1 MLSSNRLV
9 SEITCQRNVLSQ
21 RNVHDAFDLTEKP
34 TSRNRQAKIAREFLI
49 VYLSIED
56 VEPSSWFHKRLS
68 TWRPETSR
76 RQSSRPG
83 DEEVDDEYQ

>member
-1 MLSSNRLV
+1 MQGVFKR
-9 SEITCQRNVLSQ
+9 
-21 RNVHDAFDLTEKP
+21 K
-34 TSRNRQAKIAREFLI
+34 
-49 VYLSIED
+49 YED
-56 VEPSSWFHKRLS
+56 EEPSSWFYKRLS